1 MPMQQMEMARRAMA
15 MGEGEFLMWT
25 YNKMLQYP
33 INIKC
38 KNPRLAKVIISQY
51 GGPDGELG
59 ASLRYLSQRFGMP
72 DQKAKATL
80 NDIGTEELAH
90 LEMVGA
96 LVHQLTDGASPEEI
110 EKAGLGPYYTD
121 HGWGV
126 YPQAAAGYP
135 FDANC
140 LAVKGDPIA
149 DLQEDLAAEQ
159 KARATYE
166 KLIDLCSDEPEVVD
180 VLRYLRE
187 REVVHFQRFGEALR
201 GVQDKLAQKKYYM
214 NNLVD
219 NMNQEISTENC
230 KCENN

>member
-1 MPMQQMEMARRAMA
+1 
-15 MGEGEFLMWT
+15 MWN
-25 YNKMLQYP
+25 YNKMLEYP
-33 INIKC
+33 IKIKNT
-38 KNPRLAKVIISQY
+38 NPKLAKFIISQY

-72 DQKAKATL
+72 DQKSKAIL

-90 LEMVGA
+90 LEMVGTI
-96 LVHQLTDGASPEEI
+96 VHQLTDGVCPEEM
-110 EKAGLGPYYTD
+110 EAAGLGAYYTD

-126 YPQAAAGYP
+126 YPQSAAGTP
-135 FDANC
+135 FSASV

-166 KLIDLCSDEPEVVD
+166 KIMDLIGTEDPD
-180 VLRYLRE
+180 VLDPIRFLRE

-201 GVQDKLAQKKYYM
+201 GVQDKLAEKNFYM
-214 NNLVD
+214 NG
-219 NMNQEISTENC
+219 MNCNNQMNNC
-230 KCENN
+230 DCND